1 MNILHFTTQ
10 SRTAKFMAIATAM
23 VLSMGILTPVYAQS
37 TSELSVSDAWLRAS
51 APMQVNGAGYAAIQN
66 KSAKAD
72 RLLSASADVAER
84 VEMHTI
90 ITENGVAQMRQVTG
104 INMPA
109 GGTVNLA
116 PGGFHIMF
124 VKLKQP
130 FVQGKTVPIKFTFE
144 QAGDV
149 MVNFEVKPITSQQG
163 FNWPCWSFYAKHEAL
178 IYRDPNKAEPTLI
191 SVEPSS
197 MAISKSPLIP
207 IDKRSNETP
216 SMPWACIWSRN
227 TRNLTKH
234 ARTA

>member
-109 GGTVNLA
+109 GGTGNLA

-149 MVNFEVKPITSQQG
+149 MVNFEVKPITY
-163 FNWPCWSFYAKHEAL
+163 N
-178 IYRDPNKAEPTLI
+178 PNRGSTGHAGH
-191 SVEPSS
+191 
-197 MAISKSPLIP
+197 
-207 IDKRSNETP
+207 
-216 SMPWACIWSRN
+216 SMPN
-227 TRNLTKH
+227 MKH
-234 ARTA
+234 

>member
-10 SRTAKFMAIATAM
+10 SRTAKFMAVATAM
-23 VLSMGILTPVYAQS
+23 VLSMAILTPVYAQS
-37 TSELSVSDAWLRAS
+37 TAELSVSGAWIRAS

-84 VEMHTI
+84 VELHTI

-104 INMPA
+104 IDIPA
-109 GGTVNLA
+109 GGNVNLA
-116 PGGFHIMF
+116 PGGFRVMF

-149 MVNFEVKPITSQQG
+149 IVNFEVKPITY
-163 FNWPCWSFYAKHEAL
+163 N
-178 IYRDPNKAEPTLI
+178 PNGGSTG
-191 SVEPSS
+191 
-197 MAISKSPLIP
+197 
-207 IDKRSNETP
+207 NGGH
-216 SMPWACIWSRN
+216 SMPGM
-227 TRNLTKH
+227 KH
-234 ARTA
+234 